1 MQGMGSSLPAAQRP
15 SAPANAPAVAPPT
28 PRIRLRLRTVL
39 IVLSLSTLLLPVVSL
54 YALRLHETTLLRH
67 TQAELGLVA
76 TLVSTA
82 YRGTFNRAGREA
94 RSARPAAAGAPSREG
109 AASSQPDG
117 GDSSAAAAMPTLR
130 DAAARAPQL
139 PQMDFATTP
148 VQPPFPSGEKHGQA
162 ARAARRAGAEL
173 APLLANAK
181 TLTHASVRLVDR
193 QGIVVATTEDDLG
206 LSLASAA
213 EVRQALR
220 GEVASSLRHA
230 GDQRR
235 TALFSPIV
243 RGTAIDAFLA
253 LPIVDGQRVI
263 GAVTASRQPWN
274 ILDTLYNNRL
284 LLLQAGA
291 IFVIVAVGIALIV
304 ARTLMLPIK
313 RLANAAGRVSRGET
327 DRFERGRHYRVNEL
341 ADLANSVET
350 MVANLQRRAAY
361 VRDFTRHLSHEFKTP
376 ITAAQGAVELLRD
389 HLQDMAPDKAK
400 RFAGNVADDI
410 QRLDRLTTR
419 LLELAQADMS
429 AASGEAADALEVAR
443 CLDHPLL
450 QVAPGTPPLV
460 QMAPASLAAVL
471 ENLLDN
477 AQRHGATRVEVR
489 AEQVGA
495 MVELTVQDDGQ
506 GISPSNRE
514 RVFDVF
520 FTTRHDA
527 GGTGLGL
534 AICRSLMRGAGGD
547 IELAPAARGTAFKLT
562 LRAAPAAPK
571 ADA

>member
-1 MQGMGSSLPAAQRP
+1 MGSSLPAAQRRNALAAA
-15 SAPANAPAVAPPT
+15 APAADVAGAPAEPPPT
-28 PRIRLRLRTVL
+28 PRLRLRLRTVL
-39 IVLSLSTLLLPVVSL
+39 IVLSLSTLLLPVVGL
-54 YALRLHETTLLRH
+54 YVLRLHETTLLRN
-67 TQAELGLVA
+67 TQTELGLVA

-82 YRGTFNRAGREA
+82 YRGAFRRAEWDALKADASKGEGLKT
-94 RSARPAAAGAPSREG
+94 GA
-109 AASSQPDG
+109 
-117 GDSSAAAAMPTLR
+117 SAAWNGTQAGT
-130 DAAARAPQL
+130 PQL
-139 PQMDFATTP
+139 PQTDFANTP
-148 VQPPFPSGEKHGQA
+148 VQPPFPKGTQEDQA
-162 ARAARRAGAEL
+162 APTARRAGADL
-173 APLLANAK
+173 TPVLVNAK
-181 TLTHASVRLVDR
+181 ALTHASVRVVDR

-206 LSLASAA
+206 LSLASAG

-220 GEVASSLRHA
+220 GEVAGSLRRA

-253 LPIVDGQRVI
+253 LPIVDGERVI

-274 ILDTLYNNRL
+274 ILDTLYNNRS
-284 LLLQAGA
+284 LLLQGGA
-291 IFVIVAVGIALIV
+291 IFVIVAVGIALIA

-313 RLANAAGRVSRGET
+313 RLANAAGRVSNGQT

-350 MVANLQRRAAY
+350 MVASLQRRTSY

-376 ITAAQGAVELLRD
+376 ITAARGAVELLRD
-389 HLQDMAPDKAK
+389 HLQDMAPDEAA

-419 LLELAQADMS
+419 MLELAQADMS
-429 AASGEAADALEVAR
+429 AASDEVADALDVAR
-443 CLDHPLL
+443 SLQHPLV
-450 QVAPGTPPLV
+450 QVAPGPPCLV
-460 QMAPASLAAVL
+460 RMAPTSLAAVL

-477 AQRHGATRVEVR
+477 AQRHGATRVRVS
-489 AEQVGA
+489 AAQAGP
-495 MVELTVQDDGQ
+495 TVTLALEDDGQ
-506 GISPSNRE
+506 GIAPNHRE

-520 FTTRHDA
+520 FTTRQDD

-547 IELAPAARGTAFKLT
+547 IELAPAESGTAFKLT
-562 LRAAPAAPK
+562 LRAAPAGAK
-571 ADA
+571 AGA